1 MKHLQ
6 PTPRLTLWRLSALIA
21 CVALLSGCGLAS
33 QQLHVSDDSRGVASA
48 RVVKRL
54 GSGPGGPGVELEVT
68 RAQARGSQLV
78 ATSSFVTASGITL
91 NGPINL
97 QHRAT
102 VDGGHLVYNHLLFP
116 GRAVELEWFAG
127 GAWQGLRWDSTSSRA
142 GDAPL
147 QTRNRWYGPTG
158 GALAR
163 LQLVPGFTLEAR
175 YAGAI
180 ALKGTIVDS
189 GSRSLTEAALAW
201 RPGGGVVLRGGYA
214 QLRTAMR
221 PDFDNS
227 ELSVRARG
235 PFLNLGLEF

>member
-1 MKHLQ
+1 MKQLQ
-6 PTPRLTLWRLSALIA
+6 NILRLAAWRLPALAA
-21 CVALLSGCGLAS
+21 CAALLSGCGLVS
-33 QQLHVSDDSRGVASA
+33 QQLHVSDNSSGVASA

-54 GSGPGGPGVELEVT
+54 GSGPGGPGVELEVS
-68 RAQARGSQLV
+68 RAQARGEQLV
-78 ATSSFVTASGITL
+78 ARDSFVTAGGVTL
-91 NGPINL
+91 NGPVSL

-102 VDGGHLVYNHLLFP
+102 VDGGHLVYSHVLFP
-116 GRAVELEWFAG
+116 GRPVELEWFAG
-127 GAWQGLRWDSTSSRA
+127 GAWQALRWDSTSSRT
-142 GDAPL
+142 GDAAL
-147 QTRNRWYGPTG
+147 RIRNRWYGPTG

-163 LQLVPGFTLEAR
+163 LQVVPGFTLEAR

-180 ALKGTIVDS
+180 ALSGVIDT

-201 RPGGGVVLRGGYA
+201 RPGGGVVLRGGFA
-214 QLRTAMR
+214 ELRTVMR

>member
-1 MKHLQ
+1 MKHLP
-6 PTPRLTLWRLSALIA
+6 PTLRLAAWRLPGLTA
-21 CVALLSGCGLAS
+21 CVVLLSGCGLVS
-33 QQLHVSDDSRGVASA
+33 QQLHVSDNSSGVASA

-54 GSGPGGPGVELEVT
+54 GTGPGGPGVELEVS
-68 RAQARGSQLV
+68 RAQARGTQLLG
-78 ATSSFVTASGITL
+78 TDNFVTAGGVTL
-91 NGPINL
+91 NGPISL

-116 GRAVELEWFAG
+116 GRPVELEWFAG
-127 GAWQGLRWDSTSSRA
+127 GAWQGLRWNSTSSRV

-147 QTRNRWYGPTG
+147 STRNRWYGPTG

-163 LQLVPGFTLEAR
+163 FELGPGLTLEAR

-180 ALKGTIVDS
+180 ALSGVVDT
-189 GSRSLTEAALAW
+189 GQRSLTEAALAW

-214 QLRTAMR
+214 ELRTVMR
-221 PDFDNS
+221 PDTTNS